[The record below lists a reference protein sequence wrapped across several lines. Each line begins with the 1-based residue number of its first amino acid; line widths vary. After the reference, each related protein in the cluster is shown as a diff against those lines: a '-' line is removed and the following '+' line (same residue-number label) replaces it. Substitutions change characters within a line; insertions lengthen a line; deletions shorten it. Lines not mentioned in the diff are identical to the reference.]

1 MKGKVLVAGGCGF
14 IGSHTAVELLAAGY
28 EVVIVDNL
36 SNSKESVVGRIEQ
49 IVGCKVPFHRV
60 DCTDEAALRE
70 VFKEYSFDAV
80 IHFAAFKAV
89 GESVT
94 KPLEYLRNNLD
105 SLMVVTQL
113 IREFGVGNLVFSS
126 SCTVYGEADELP
138 VSERSPRKEASSPYG
153 YTKQVSE
160 DIIEQC
166 ASVYKDF
173 SAIAL
178 RYFNPVG
185 AHPSGLIGE
194 EPIGVPA
201 NLIPFVTQ
209 AAAGIRG
216 ELSVFGDD
224 YNTPDGSAVRDYID
238 IVDLARAHV
247 SAVERMVDG
256 KQMKSYEVFN
266 IGTGRGVSVLE
277 IIREFESATGVK
289 VPYKIAPR
297 RSGDIAQIW
306 GDTTLAGSELK
317 WHPTR
322 TLRETLLCAWQWQ
335 ENYRG
340 EMGE

>member
-1 MKGKVLVAGGCGF
+1 MKGRVLVAGGCGF
-14 IGSHTAVELLAAGY
+14 IGSHTAVELIEAGY
-28 EVVIVDNL
+28 EVIIVDNL

-60 DCTDEAALRE
+60 DCTDEGALRE
-70 VFKEYSFDAV
+70 VFEKYTFDAA
-80 IHFAAFKAV
+80 IHFAAYKAV

-105 SLMVVTQL
+105 SLMVVIEL
-113 IREFGVGNLVFSS
+113 IREFGVRNLVFSS

-138 VSERSPRKEASSPYG
+138 VSEKSPRKEASSPYG

-160 DIIEQC
+160 DIIEKC
-166 ASVYKDF
+166 ASVYENF
-173 SAIAL
+173 AGIAL

-185 AHPSGLIGE
+185 AHPSALIGE

-224 YNTPDGSAVRDYID
+224 YDTADGSAVRDYID

-247 SAVERMVDG
+247 SAVARMVEG
-256 KQMKSYEVFN
+256 KQKARYEIFN

-277 IIREFESATGVK
+277 IIREFEATTGVK
-289 VPYKIAPR
+289 VPYKVAPR
-297 RSGDIAQIW
+297 RSGDIAKIW
-306 GDTTLAGSELK
+306 GDTTLANEELG
-317 WHPTR
+317 WRATR
-322 TLRETLLCAWQWQ
+322 SLRDTLLSAWKWQ
-335 ENYRG
+335 ENYNSI
-340 EMGE
+340 E